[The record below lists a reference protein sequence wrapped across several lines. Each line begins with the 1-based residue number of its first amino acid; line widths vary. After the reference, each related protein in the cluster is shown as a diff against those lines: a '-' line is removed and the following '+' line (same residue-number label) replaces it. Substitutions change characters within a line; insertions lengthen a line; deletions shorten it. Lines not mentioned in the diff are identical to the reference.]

1 MAMTKTEKH
10 PRLSPE
16 TRRKLLAFKRHK
28 IGFYSAIM
36 LAILVI
42 ASLLSEFISNSKPI
56 LIRYQGQ
63 WYAPILYSYSDKTF
77 GGIFDTAADYHDPD
91 TQKELSS
98 GDNWTLWP
106 LNRWDYKSI
115 NPNPNLQHPSP
126 PSADNYLGTDDRGRD
141 LLARLLYGVRV
152 SVGFGVAG
160 VMIYTLIGIMIGGI
174 QGYFGGWVDM
184 LFQRIIEIWD
194 ALPYLYMLI
203 ILASL
208 FEPGLGILLLLLALF
223 NWTRVQ
229 EYVRVDF
236 FKARNLDYVK
246 AAKALGVSDS
256 GIMFRHILPNALT
269 NIIIRL
275 PFAVIGTIEALV
287 SLDYLGFGVQSPTP
301 SLGELF
307 KQAQSH
313 LDAWWLLAFTG
324 GTLLLLTLL
333 VTNIG
338 FTILDTLDP
347 RRNG

>member
-1 MAMTKTEKH
+1 MDNPVKPH
-10 PRLSPE
+10 RISPE
-16 TRRKLLAFKRHK
+16 TRRKLLAFKRRK
-28 IGFYSAIM
+28 LGYYSLIILMIM
-36 LAILVI
+36 IF
-42 ASLLSEFISNSKPI
+42 ASMGAELISNDRPI
-56 LIRYQGQ
+56 ILKYQGR
-63 WYAPILYSYSDKTF
+63 WYLPLVKTYSDKDF
-77 GGIFDTAADYHDPD
+77 GGIFETEADYHDPD
-91 TQKELSS
+91 TMKEMSLN
-98 GDNWTLWP
+98 GNWALWP
-106 LNRWDYKSI
+106 PNRWSYKTI
-115 NPNPNLQHPSP
+115 NQNPNLQHPSP
-126 PSADNYLGTDDRGRD
+126 PSAENYLGTDDRGRD
-141 LLARLLYGVRV
+141 VFARLLYGVRV

-160 VMIYTLIGIMIGGI
+160 VFIYTLIGIIIGAI
-174 QGYFGGWVDM
+174 QGYFGGWIDLVM
-184 LFQRIIEIWD
+184 QRLIEIWD
-194 ALPYLYMLI
+194 SLPYLYMLI

-208 FEPGLGILLLLLALF
+208 FEPGLGVLLILLALF

-236 FKARNLDYVK
+236 YKARNLDYVK
-246 AAKALGVSDS
+246 AAKALGVSET
-256 GIMFRHILPNALT
+256 GIMMRHILPNSLT

-324 GTLLLLTLL
+324 GTLLILTLL

-338 FTILDTLDP
+338 FTVLDTLDP

>member
-1 MAMTKTEKH
+1 MSQTIN
-10 PRLSPE
+10 RSRISPE
-16 TRRKLLAFKRHK
+16 TKRKLMAFKRHK
-28 IGFYSAIM
+28 LGYLSSI
-36 LAILVI
+36 ILLVMI
-42 ASLLSEFISNSKPI
+42 VLSLGAEFISNSSPI
-56 LIRYQGQ
+56 VVRYKGE
-63 WYAPILYSYSDKTF
+63 WHAPLFKTYSDKTF
-77 GGIFDTAADYHDPD
+77 GGLFDTPADYHDSD
-91 TQKELSS
+91 TKKELSAD
-98 GDNWTLWP
+98 GNFAIWP
-106 LNRWDYKSI
+106 LNRWDYKTV

-126 PSADNYLGTDDRGRD
+126 PSSENYLGTDDRGRD
-141 LLARLLYGVRV
+141 LLARLLYGIRI

-160 VMIYTLIGIMIGGI
+160 VLIYTFIGVIIGAI

-194 ALPYLYMLI
+194 SLPYIYMLI

-208 FEPGLGILLLLLALF
+208 IEPGLGVLLLLLALF
-223 NWTRVQ
+223 SWTRVQ

-246 AAKALGVSDS
+246 AAKALGVSDA
-256 GIMFRHILPNALT
+256 GIMIKHILPNSLT

-313 LDAWWLLAFTG
+313 LEAWWLLLFTG
-324 GTLLLLTLL
+324 GTLLVLTLL

>member
-1 MAMTKTEKH
+1 MAETFKKS
-10 PRLSPE
+10 RLSPE
-16 TRRKLLAFKRHK
+16 TKRKLLAFKRHRLGY
-28 IGFYSAIM
+28 ISTILLLIM
-36 LAILVI
+36 VMT
-42 ASLLSEFISNSKPI
+42 SLGAELISSSKPLI
-56 LIRYQGQ
+56 LKYNGT
-63 WYAPILYSYSDKTF
+63 WYSPLFKSYSDKEF
-77 GGIFDTAADYHDPD
+77 GGIFETEADYHDPD
-91 TQKELSS
+91 TQKILST
-98 GDNWTLWP
+98 GENWTVWP
-106 LNRWDYKSI
+106 INRWDYKTI
-115 NPNPNLQHPSP
+115 NPNPQLQHPSP
-126 PSADNYLGTDDRGRD
+126 PSMENFLGTDDRGRD
-141 LLARLLYGVRV
+141 LLARLIYGVRV

-160 VMIYTLIGIMIGGI
+160 VVLYTLIGIVIGAI

-184 LFQRIIEIWD
+184 LIQRVIEIWD
-194 ALPYLYMLI
+194 SLPYLYMLI

-208 FEPGLGILLLLLALF
+208 FEPGLGILLVLLALF

-229 EYVRVDF
+229 EYVRIDF

-246 AAKALGVSDS
+246 AAKALGVSDV
-256 GIMFRHILPNALT
+256 GVMWKHILPNSMT

-275 PFAVIGTIEALV
+275 PFAVISTIEALV

-324 GTLLLLTLL
+324 GTLLVLTLL

-338 FTILDTLDP
+338 FTVLDTIDP

>member
-1 MAMTKTEKH
+1 MSNATRQTT
-10 PRLSPE
+10 LSPE
-16 TRRKLLAFKRHK
+16 TKRKLAAFRRHK
-28 IGFYSAIM
+28 IGFISAVI
-36 LAILVI
+36 LTILV
-42 ASLLSEFISNSKPI
+42 AMSLGSEIISNSRPI
-56 LIRYQGQ
+56 LIRYHGE
-63 WYAPILYSYSDKTF
+63 WYAPFFRDYSDKTF
-77 GGIFDTAADYHDPD
+77 GGIFDTPADYHDPD
-91 TQKELSS
+91 TQNEISS
-98 GDNWTLWP
+98 GDNWALWP
-106 LNRWDYKSI
+106 PNRWDYKSI
-115 NPNPNLQHPSP
+115 NPDPRLQHPSP
-126 PSADNYLGTDDRGRD
+126 PSRDNYLGTDDRGRD
-141 LLARLLYGVRV
+141 LLARLLYGVRM
-152 SVGFGVAG
+152 SVGFGVSG
-160 VMIYTLIGIMIGGI
+160 VLIYTLIGILIGGL
-174 QGYFGGWVDM
+174 QGYFGGWVDI
-184 LFQRIIEIWD
+184 LFQRLIEIWD

-208 FEPGLGILLLLLALF
+208 FEPGLGVLLVLLALF
-223 NWTRVQ
+223 NWTKVQ

-246 AAKALGVSDS
+246 AAKALGVSDV

-269 NIIIRL
+269 NIVIRL

-313 LDAWWLLAFTG
+313 LEAWWLLGFTG

-338 FTILDTLDP
+338 FTVLDTLDP